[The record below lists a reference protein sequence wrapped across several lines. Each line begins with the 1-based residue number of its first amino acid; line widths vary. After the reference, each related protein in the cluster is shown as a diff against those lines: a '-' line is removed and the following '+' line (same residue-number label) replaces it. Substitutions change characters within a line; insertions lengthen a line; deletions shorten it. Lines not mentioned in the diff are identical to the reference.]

1 MRKIKEFNAKDE
13 DELLEQVILW
23 PKFDEEWEKGW
34 ILIEP
39 NRTEYNRTS
48 EIKEKKTKIKE
59 KKTKILPS
67 KRN

>member
-1 MRKIKEFNAKDE
+1 MRRKIKEFSAKDD

-23 PKFDEEWEKGW
+23 PKFDEEWKKGW
-34 ILIEP
+34 VLIEP
-39 NRTEYNRTS
+39 NRTDNRTS
-48 EIKEKKTKIKE
+48 EIKE